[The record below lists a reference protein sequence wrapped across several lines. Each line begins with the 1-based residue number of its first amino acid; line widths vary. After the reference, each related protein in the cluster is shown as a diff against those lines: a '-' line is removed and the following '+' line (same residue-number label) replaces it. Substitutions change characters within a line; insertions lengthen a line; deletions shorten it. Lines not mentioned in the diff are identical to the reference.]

1 MTRNLIVENLP
12 RPLHLVIVD
21 DERGITAFIGF
32 VARERGWTV
41 EAAVDEAE
49 FRLAYA
55 GQKPDAIALDLQLGR
70 SDGIEQLRFLAQ
82 DRFGGSLLLLS
93 GMDERVLSAARERA
107 NSLGLS
113 VAVSET
119 KPIRVKRLHD
129 ILEKIERDFAPASV
143 KKSAATRESGQPASV
158 IHPADVRAALES
170 GQTELHLQPIL
181 NARDRSVTRLEALV
195 RWRHPIFGMIPPD
208 RFIPIAEQD
217 EATIDALTFWVVE
230 TALAHYMKLS
240 RQGFAIPISV
250 NLSRVNLHALD
261 FPDVVAAALE
271 KRGIPP
277 SALSFELTESAAL
290 GDPGAVIDI
299 LTRLRLKGFALM
311 IDDFGTGYS
320 SLHNLRHL
328 PFSEIKL
335 DKSFI
340 CDVLQSRDSLT
351 IVKSVVDMAR
361 TLNLET
367 VAEGVESASEA
378 QFLTALGV
386 TALQGYHFSR
396 PLPLDALLN
405 WLHARTPAKA
415 EAHGPDVS
423 G

>member
-1 MTRNLIVENLP
+1 MAET

-21 DERGITAFIGF
+21 DERGIAAFIGF

-49 FRLAYA
+49 FRRAYA
-55 GQKPDAIALDLQLGR
+55 GQMPDAIALDLQLGK
-70 SDGIEQLRFLAQ
+70 SDGIEQLRFLAEA
-82 DRFGGSLLLLS
+82 RFKGSLLLLS

-107 NSLGLS
+107 HSLGLS
-113 VAVSET
+113 VAGADT
-119 KPIRVKRLHD
+119 KPLRVKRLHEL
-129 ILEKIERDFAPASV
+129 LEKIERDAASASTKGAAGAAGKSAPA
-143 KKSAATRESGQPASV
+143 AAIIEPKDIG
-158 IHPADVRAALES
+158 AALEA
-170 GQTELHLQPIL
+170 GHTELHLQPIL
-181 NARDRSVTRLEALV
+181 SARERDVTRFEALL
-195 RWRHPIFGMIPPD
+195 RWRHPVFGMIPPD
-208 RFIPIAEQD
+208 RFIPIAERD
-217 EATIDALTFWVVE
+217 EATIDRLTFWVID
-230 TALAHYMKLS
+230 TALAHYMRLS
-240 RQGFAIPISV
+240 REGFVIPISV

-261 FPDVVAAALE
+261 FPDVVAAKLE
-271 KRGIPP
+271 ARGISPA
-277 SALSFELTESAAL
+277 ALSFEVTESAAL

-340 CDVLQSRDSLT
+340 CDVLQSRESLA

-361 TLNLET
+361 SLELET

-378 QFLTALGV
+378 EFLTALGV

-396 PLPLDALLN
+396 PQGLEAILAWLRARPL
-405 WLHARTPAKA
+405 KA
-415 EAHGPDVS
+415 QAHKPEVS